1 MMNEQP
7 SAPEPEPN
15 TAAPEPEPSTTAP
28 EQPPSS
34 PAPDAKRRG
43 GTRRFGWFTVL
54 LVAVVAA
61 AVAGA
66 AGYFA
71 GGNREHPA
79 ETAAAK
85 YQCPMHPTIVQDHP
99 GECPICG
106 MKLVKVGGG
115 ATPAKDRK
123 IVLYRSPMDPKQT
136 SPTPRKDQ
144 MGMDYVPVYEDEGGA
159 GASTVQGLATIEI
172 DPARQQ
178 LIGLKIAPVTRGK
191 VSGSW
196 RTFSKVAADEQ
207 RVRHIN
213 VKVPVFVEHVY
224 VNFVGK
230 PVRKGEALFS
240 GYSPE
245 LLAAQAEYQVALS
258 TQKTLAGSTESPLFD
273 GGGLLKASRR
283 RLELLDAG
291 GAIKR
296 LEQGGEP
303 LRTLTFSSPI
313 EGVVTKKEV
322 VDGMKLDAGAM
333 PYEIVDLS
341 KVWVLA
347 DIYESDVHRVRVGM
361 TGKLT
366 LKAYPNR
373 VFEGVSTFIDP
384 VLDPM
389 TRTVK
394 MRLEFANPSGELK
407 PGMFG
412 EMTLE
417 TTARDGLRIPE
428 DAVIHSGTRKVV
440 FVALGEGKLQPRE
453 VVLGE
458 SDRGSV
464 EVVSGLTEGENV
476 VVRANFL
483 VDSESQLRASLAALM
498 AAKPDGPEAPMPSA
512 PPSDAASPSAP
523 PSPTSSHSPPATNAT
538 SEHATSAH
546 ATSAHAASASASSTP
561 AELYSC
567 PMHPEVTDTKPSRC
581 PKCGMT
587 LTPNH
592 GKK

>member
-1 MMNEQP
+1 MMNEQT
-7 SAPEPEPN
+7 SAPGP
-15 TAAPEPEPSTTAP
+15 APTPD
-28 EQPPSS
+28 
-34 PAPDAKRRG
+34 PAPDTGAAEQQHPTPAPEVPRHDAPK
-43 GTRRFGWFTVL
+43 RFGWVTVL
-54 LVAVVAA
+54 LVAVLAAVTAGASGYLVAA
-61 AVAGA
+61 NRDHPAGA
-66 AGYFA
+66 A
-71 GGNREHPA
+71 
-79 ETAAAK
+79 AAAK

-106 MKLVKVGGG
+106 MKLVAVGGG
-115 ATPAKDRK
+115 ASEPKDRK
-123 IVLYRSPMDPKQT
+123 ILLYRSPMDPNQT

-144 MGMDYVPVYEDEGGA
+144 MGMDYVPVYEDEGGG
-159 GASTVQGLATIEI
+159 GASTVAGLATIEI

-207 RVRHIN
+207 RVRHIA

-291 GAIKR
+291 GALKR
-296 LEQGGEP
+296 LDQGGEP

-373 VFEGVSTFIDP
+373 VFEGVSTFLDP
-384 VLDPM
+384 VLDPT

-428 DAVIHSGTRKVV
+428 DAVINSGTRKVV

-464 EVVSGLTEGENV
+464 EVVSGLTEGESV

-498 AAKPDGPEAPMPSA
+498 AAKPDGSAAPMPSA
-512 PPSDAASPSAP
+512 PPPDTTSPGASPTDVAPPTSPAGTPATTASSAHASSAHAPSAP
-523 PSPTSSHSPPATNAT
+523 APAA
-538 SEHATSAH
+538 
-546 ATSAHAASASASSTP
+546 
-561 AELYSC
+561 LYSC

-592 GKK
+592 GEK